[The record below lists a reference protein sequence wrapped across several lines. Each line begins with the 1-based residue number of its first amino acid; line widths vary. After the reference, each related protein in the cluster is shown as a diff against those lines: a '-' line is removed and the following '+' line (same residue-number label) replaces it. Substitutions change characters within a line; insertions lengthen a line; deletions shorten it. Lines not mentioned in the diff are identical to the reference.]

1 MDTATLTRKANLLHL
16 ASLSLAEG
24 MRNGSFRSLY
34 KGRGIDFRGVREYF
48 DGDDV
53 RAIDWNV
60 TARMGRPFVKQYDE
74 ERDLN
79 VLLLIDVSRSMRS
92 GSGRRSRLEVAVESA
107 SLMTLAAYHNS
118 SPVGAIIYD
127 GKVQFNCPPAAGHD
141 QVMLLLSQYEKIGET
156 SSNGSIMDTALLAAQ
171 RILKKRTLIMIFS
184 DFRSSDWSQPFGH
197 LCQRNDVV
205 AARITD
211 ALDDLIPPV
220 GSIPFSDPESG
231 KRMILP
237 TSSSKFRRAWRQDN
251 EQRMEQWKYEC
262 LRQGGYPMSIA
273 TDTDPLRELTRF
285 FLAREQ

>member
-16 ASLSLAEG
+16 TSLSLAEG

-34 KGRGIDFRGVREYF
+34 KGRGIDFQGVREYF
-48 DGDDV
+48 VGDDV

-92 GSGRRSRLEVAVESA
+92 GSGRRSRLEIAVDCA

-118 SPVGAIIYD
+118 SPVGAIIFD

-141 QVMLLLSQYEKIGET
+141 QVMLLLSQFEKIGET

-171 RILKKRTLIMIFS
+171 RVLKKRTLIMIFS
-184 DFRSSDWSQPFGH
+184 DFRTSSWGQPFGH

-211 ALDDLIPPV
+211 TLDDLIPPV

-237 TSSSKFRRAWRQDN
+237 TSSSKFRRMWRQDN
-251 EQRMEQWKYEC
+251 EQRMEQWKHEC
-262 LRQGGYPMSIA
+262 LRHGGYPMTIA
-273 TDTDPLRELTRF
+273 TGTDPLRELTRF